1 MWFNSI
7 YLRTLRDFRIAILGW
22 GLGMGLLMFAV
33 LIAVPSLINTP
44 EARTSLVI
52 LARAYSRPR
61 INLGK
66 TYSKGLVSRNSARK
80 TTLRLL
86 IGLSIFFCY
95 EFSDFILRPDSPKSH
110 SLAS

>member
-61 INLGK
+61 TNLGK

-86 IGLSIFFCY
+86 MRSQSVYGY
-95 EFSDFILRPDSPKSH
+95 DAPDSI
-110 SLAS
+110 